1 MRTMDQNYEAF
12 YKWGTKIKNAE
23 ERKTIRDQAFLKYQ
37 TQLQKVKKLKGANP
51 SNPAKQAELK
61 LEEEQARSM
70 QLHLETTTK
79 ALVDEI
85 AEIVRDRN

>member
-1 MRTMDQNYEAF
+1 M
-12 YKWGTKIKNAE
+12 
-23 ERKTIRDQAFLKYQ
+23 
-37 TQLQKVKKLKGANP
+37 KGSNP

-61 LEEEQARSM
+61 IEEEQARSM

-85 AEIVRDRN
+85 AEIVRDKN